1 MEAVIE
7 KLAEIEKTAEAIVEE
22 AQAQKSEIEKEIQ
35 AKRDA
40 FDQQLEEDTRKK
52 LSEIRAEGEQKINA
66 LLEEEGRA
74 LGVIQPNGEG
84 DKQEHGEKHD
94 EDAGTED
101 DVKESLERPV
111 DGPVVKAF

>member
-66 LLEEEGRA
+66 LLEEER
-74 LGVIQPNGEG
+74 
-84 DKQEHGEKHD
+84 EKN
-94 EDAGTED
+94 
-101 DVKESLERPV
+101 S
-111 DGPVVKAF
+111 

>member
-66 LLEEEGRA
+66 GEELLYDRESEEGIRGEPHDLRA
-74 LGVIQPNGEG
+74 GDPEEGIRGVGIC
-84 DKQEHGEKHD
+84 
-94 EDAGTED
+94 A
-101 DVKESLERPV
+101 VL
-111 DGPVVKAF
+111 

>member
-7 KLAEIEKTAEAIVEE
+7 KLAEIERTAEAIVEE

-66 LLEEEGRA
+66 LLEVEREKNSYMLENLKKEFEGSHTTYA
-74 LGVIQPNGEG
+74 QAILKKV
-84 DKQEHGEKHD
+84 
-94 EDAGTED
+94 
-101 DVKESLERPV
+101 LEV
-111 DGPVVKAF
+111 

>member
-7 KLAEIEKTAEAIVEE
+7 KLAEIEKTAEAIVEG

-66 LLEEEGRA
+66 LLEEEREKNSYMIEN
-74 LGVIQPNGEG
+74 LKKEFEG
-84 DKQEHGEKHD
+84 SHTTYAQAILKK
-94 EDAGTED
+94 
-101 DVKESLERPV
+101 VLEV
-111 DGPVVKAF
+111 